1 MSQDSSS
8 TSGGSTT
15 SAVVSSG
22 QTGGPPQ
29 RPRDERRRE
38 REQAPWTP
46 KTRLGVLVSSGKITR
61 LEEIFESG
69 QRVKEP
75 EIVKMLLPD
84 MKTNV
89 VSVGIVQKQ
98 TDAGEITKFAAVVA
112 VGNEGGWFGV
122 GRGKAAQM
130 RSAIDKATNDAY
142 LNIIPVKL
150 GCGSWE
156 CRCGRLHSVPFRISG
171 KGGSVRVEIIPG
183 PRGLGLVAGETVR
196 NLLTLAGVKDA
207 WTRTYGST
215 NTMSSIANAV
225 YDALKR
231 IHGISVIR

>member
-1 MSQDSSS
+1 MSQESA
-8 TSGGSTT
+8 TSGSTAPAVESP
-15 SAVVSSG
+15 SAPRP
-22 QTGGPPQ
+22 PPQ
-29 RPRDERRRE
+29 REERRRE

-46 KTRLGVLVSSGKITR
+46 KTRLGVLVSTGKITSM
-61 LEEIFESG
+61 EEIFESG
-69 QRVKEP
+69 QRIKEA
-75 EIVKMLLPD
+75 EIVKLLLPD
-84 MKTNV
+84 MKSNV

-112 VGNEGGWFGV
+112 VGNEKGWFGV
-122 GRGKAAQM
+122 GRGKAVQM

-156 CRCGRLHSVPFRISG
+156 CRDGRPHSVPYRITG
-171 KGGSVRVEIIPG
+171 KGGSVRVEIIPA

-196 NLLTLAGVKDA
+196 NLLALAGVKDA

-225 YDALKR
+225 YDALKK
-231 IHGISVIR
+231 IHGISVLK

>member
-1 MSQDSSS
+1 MMSETQSSPQ
-8 TSGGSTT
+8 TQNTQTT
-15 SAVVSSG
+15 EA
-22 QTGGPPQ
+22 PP
-29 RPRDERRRE
+29 PRREERRRE
-38 REQAPWTP
+38 REQPPWIP
-46 KTRLGVLVSSGKITR
+46 KTRLGVLVATGKITSM
-61 LEEIFESG
+61 EEIFESG
-69 QRVKEP
+69 QRIKEAD
-75 EIVKMLLPD
+75 IAKKLIPD
-84 MKTNV
+84 MKSNV

-112 VGNEGGWFGV
+112 VGNESGWFGV
-122 GRGKAAQM
+122 GRGKAVQM
-130 RSAIDKATNDAY
+130 RSAIDKATSDAY

-156 CRCGRLHSVPFRISG
+156 CRCGRFHSVPFRISG

-196 NLLTLAGVKDA
+196 NLLSLAGVKDA

-225 YDALKR
+225 YDALKK
-231 IHGISVIR
+231 IHGISVVR

>member
-1 MSQDSSS
+1 
-8 TSGGSTT
+8 
-15 SAVVSSG
+15 
-22 QTGGPPQ
+22 
-29 RPRDERRRE
+29 
-38 REQAPWTP
+38 
-46 KTRLGVLVSSGKITR
+46 VLVSTGKITT

-69 QRVKEP
+69 QKIKEP
-75 EIVKMLLPD
+75 EIIRILAPD

-98 TDAGEITKFAAVVA
+98 TDAGEVTKFAAVVA

-130 RSAIDKATNDAY
+130 RNAIDKATNDAF
-142 LNIIPVKL
+142 LNVIPVKL

-171 KGGSVRVEIIPG
+171 KGGSVRVDIIPG

-215 NTMSSIANAV
+215 STMSSIANAV

-231 IHGISVIR
+231 IHGIGVVK

>member
-1 MSQDSSS
+1 MSQNSSS
-8 TSGGSTT
+8 QTVAGS
-15 SAVVSSG
+15 SA
-22 QTGGPPQ
+22 PQ
-29 RPRDERRRE
+29 APRQREDRR
-38 REQAPWTP
+38 REQAPWVP
-46 KTRLGVLVSSGKITR
+46 KTRLGVLVSTGKITSI
-61 LEEIFESG
+61 EEIFESG
-69 QRVKEP
+69 QRIKEA
-75 EIVKMLLPD
+75 EIVKHLLPD
-84 MKTNV
+84 MKSNV

-112 VGNEGGWFGV
+112 VGNESGWFGV
-122 GRGKAAQM
+122 GRGKAVQM

-156 CRCGRLHSVPFRISG
+156 CRCGMLHSVPFRISG
-171 KGGSVRVEIIPG
+171 KGGSVRVEIIPA

-196 NLLTLAGVKDA
+196 NLLTLAGVKDS

-225 YDALKR
+225 YDALKK
-231 IHGISVIR
+231 IHGISVVR

>member
-1 MSQDSSS
+1 MSQD
-8 TSGGSTT
+8 TT
-15 SAVVSSG
+15 SSPPQVESPSAPRP
-22 QTGGPPQ
+22 PPQ
-29 RPRDERRRE
+29 REERRRE
-38 REQAPWTP
+38 REQAPWVP
-46 KTRLGVLVSSGKITR
+46 KTRLGELVSTGKITT

-69 QRVKEP
+69 QRIKEA
-75 EIVKMLLPD
+75 EIVKKLLPD
-84 MKTNV
+84 SKSNV

-98 TDAGEITKFAAVVA
+98 TDAGEVTKFAAVVA
-112 VGNEGGWFGV
+112 VGNEAGWFGV
-122 GRGKAAQM
+122 GRGKAVQM
-130 RSAIDKATNDAY
+130 RSAIDKATNEAY

-156 CRCGRLHSVPFRISG
+156 CRDGRPHSVPFRITG
-171 KGGSVRVEIIPG
+171 KGGSVRVEIIPA

-196 NLLTLAGVKDA
+196 NLLALAGVKDA

>member
-1 MSQDSSS
+1 MSQNS
-8 TSGGSTT
+8 
-15 SAVVSSG
+15 VSSG
-22 QTGGPPQ
+22 SAPPVESPSVPRPPPQ
-29 RPRDERRRE
+29 REERRRE
-38 REQAPWTP
+38 REQAPWVP
-46 KTRLGVLVSSGKITR
+46 KTRLGELVATGKITT

-69 QRVKEP
+69 QRVKEG
-75 EIVKMLLPD
+75 EIVKKLLPD
-84 MKTNV
+84 LKSNV

-112 VGNEGGWFGV
+112 VGNEAGWFGV
-122 GRGKAAQM
+122 GRGKAVQM
-130 RSAIDKATNDAY
+130 RSAIDKATTDAY

-156 CRCGRLHSVPFRISG
+156 CRDGRPHSVPFRITG
-171 KGGSVRVEIIPG
+171 KGGSVRVEIIPA

-196 NLLTLAGVKDA
+196 NLLGLAGVKDA

-225 YDALKR
+225 YDALKK
-231 IHGISVIR
+231 IHGISVVK

>member
-1 MSQDSSS
+1 MAQ
-8 TSGGSTT
+8 TPAQG
-15 SAVVSSG
+15 
-22 QTGGPPQ
+22 TGGPS
-29 RPRDERRRE
+29 RPRDERKRE
-38 REQAPWTP
+38 REQAPWVP
-46 KTRLGVLVSSGKITR
+46 KTRLGILVSTGKITSM
-61 LEEIFESG
+61 EEIFESG
-69 QRVKEP
+69 QRIKEAG
-75 EIVKMLLPD
+75 IVKLLIPD

-112 VGNEGGWFGV
+112 VGNEAGWFGV
-122 GRGKAAQM
+122 GRGKAVQM
-130 RSAIDKATNDAY
+130 RNAIDKATSDAY

-156 CRCGRLHSVPFRISG
+156 CRDGRPHSVPFRVTG
-171 KGGSVRVEIIPG
+171 KGGSVRVEIIPA

-225 YDALKR
+225 YDALKK
-231 IHGISVIR
+231 IHGISVVR

>member
-1 MSQDSSS
+1 MSSQNPTS
-8 TSGGSTT
+8 TVAVAPSASGESNPP
-15 SAVVSSG
+15 AH
-22 QTGGPPQ
+22 GPRQ
-29 RPRDERRRE
+29 RDERRRE

-84 MKTNV
+84 IKTNV

-98 TDAGEITKFAAVVA
+98 TDAGEVTKFAAVVA
-112 VGNEGGWFGV
+112 VGNEAGWFGV

-130 RSAIDKATNDAY
+130 RGAIDKATNDAY

-156 CRCGRLHSVPFRISG
+156 CKCGRLHSVPFRISG

-215 NTMSSIANAV
+215 NTMSSIANGV

-231 IHGISVIR
+231 IHGISVVR

>member
-1 MSQDSSS
+1 MAQ
-8 TSGGSTT
+8 TPTAEGTT
-15 SAVVSSG
+15 RPQERVSSG
-22 QTGGPPQ
+22 PSSS
-29 RPRDERRRE
+29 RPGRFSDRRRE
-38 REQAPWTP
+38 REPEPPWVP
-46 KTRLGVLVSSGKITR
+46 KTRLGTLVSTGKITS

-69 QRVKEP
+69 QRIKEA
-75 EIVKMLLPD
+75 EIIKQLVPD

-98 TDAGEITKFAAVVA
+98 TDAGEVTKFAAVVA
-112 VGNEGGWFGV
+112 VGNEAGWFGV
-122 GRGKAAQM
+122 GRGKAVQM
-130 RSAIDKATNDAY
+130 RSAIDKATNDAF
-142 LNIIPVKL
+142 LNLIPVKR

-156 CRCGRLHSVPFRISG
+156 CRCGQNHSVPFRISG

-196 NLLTLAGVKDA
+196 NLLTLAGIKDA

-215 NTMSSIANAV
+215 STMSSIANAV

-231 IHGISVIR
+231 IHGIGVIH

>member
-1 MSQDSSS
+1 MSENQ
-8 TSGGSTT
+8 
-15 SAVVSSG
+15 AV
-22 QTGGPPQ
+22 QPQ
-29 RPRDERRRE
+29 PVTPAPREQRRE
-38 REQAPWTP
+38 REQAPWSP
-46 KTRLGVLVSSGKITR
+46 KTRLGVLVATGKITSM
-61 LEEIFESG
+61 EEIFESG
-69 QRVKEP
+69 QRVKEAD
-75 EIVKMLLPD
+75 IVKKLIPD
-84 MKTNV
+84 MKSNV

-112 VGNEGGWFGV
+112 VGNEAGWFGV
-122 GRGKAAQM
+122 GRGKAVQM
-130 RSAIDKATNDAY
+130 RSAIDKATSDAY

-156 CRCGRLHSVPFRISG
+156 CRCGRFHSVPFKING

-196 NLLTLAGVKDA
+196 NLLGLAGVKDA

-225 YDALKR
+225 YDALKK
-231 IHGISVIR
+231 IHGISVVR

>member
-1 MSQDSSS
+1 MSENQ
-8 TSGGSTT
+8 TSPTQTQT
-15 SAVVSSG
+15 SA
-22 QTGGPPQ
+22 
-29 RPRDERRRE
+29 PREERRRE
-38 REQAPWTP
+38 REQAPWSP
-46 KTRLGVLVSSGKITR
+46 KTRLGVLVASGKVTSM
-61 LEEIFESG
+61 EEIFESG
-69 QRVKEP
+69 QRVKEAD
-75 EIVKMLLPD
+75 IVKKLIPD
-84 MKTNV
+84 MKSNV

-112 VGNEGGWFGV
+112 VGNEAGWFGV
-122 GRGKAAQM
+122 GRGKAVQM
-130 RSAIDKATNDAY
+130 RSAIDKATSDAY

-156 CRCGRLHSVPFRISG
+156 CRCGRYHSVPFRISG

-196 NLLTLAGVKDA
+196 NLLALAGVKDA

-225 YDALKR
+225 YDALKK
-231 IHGISVIR
+231 IHGISVVR

>member
-1 MSQDSSS
+1 MS
-8 TSGGSTT
+8 
-15 SAVVSSG
+15 VVSASSG
-22 QTGGPPQ
+22 SPGGPPASEGA
-29 RPRDERRRE
+29 PDRRRE
-38 REQAPWTP
+38 RRRDREEQQPWVP
-46 KTRLGVLVSSGKITR
+46 KTRLGVLVSTGKITT

-69 QRVKEP
+69 QKIKEA
-75 EIVKMLLPD
+75 EIVKLLAPD

-98 TDAGEITKFAAVVA
+98 TDAGEVTKFAAVVA

-122 GRGKAAQM
+122 GRGKAVQM
-130 RSAIDKATNDAY
+130 RNAIDKATNDAF
-142 LNIIPVKL
+142 LNLIPVKL

-171 KGGSVRVEIIPG
+171 KGGSVRVDIIPG

-215 NTMSSIANAV
+215 STMSSIANAV

-231 IHGISVIR
+231 IHGIGVVK

>member
-1 MSQDSSS
+1 MSQAANQ
-8 TSGGSTT
+8 TSQVAGRAPSERG
-15 SAVVSSG
+15 
-22 QTGGPPQ
+22 
-29 RPRDERRRE
+29 ERRRE
-38 REQAPWTP
+38 RESEQQPWTP
-46 KTRLGVLVSSGKITR
+46 KTRLGVLVSTGKITS

-69 QRVKEP
+69 QKIKEP
-75 EIVKMLLPD
+75 EIIKMLAPD
-84 MKTNV
+84 MKSNV

-98 TDAGEITKFAAVVA
+98 TDAGEVTKFAAVVA
-112 VGNEGGWFGV
+112 VGNESGWFGV
-122 GRGKAAQM
+122 GRGKAVQM
-130 RSAIDKATNDAY
+130 RSAIHKATNDAY
-142 LNIIPVKL
+142 LNLIPVKL

-156 CRCGRLHSVPFRISG
+156 CRCGRNHSVPFRISG

-231 IHGISVIR
+231 IHGISVMKQ

>member
-15 SAVVSSG
+15 STVVSSG

-38 REQAPWTP
+38 RAQAPWTP
-46 KTRLGVLVSSGKITR
+46 KTRLGVLVSSSKITR